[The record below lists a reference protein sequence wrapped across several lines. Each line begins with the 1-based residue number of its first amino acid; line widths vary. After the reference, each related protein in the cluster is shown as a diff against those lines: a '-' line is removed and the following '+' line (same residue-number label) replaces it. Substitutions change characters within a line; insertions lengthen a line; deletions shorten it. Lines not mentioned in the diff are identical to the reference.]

1 MIRVLARFLP
11 LSLAA
16 AVALMVPAAATPAGS
31 SDSRGLRIIDE
42 DPEDCEEFVPESV
55 GFSGVTDEGQTV
67 SLDVRVLLD
76 FAQGA
81 QIEQLRREAEAEPD
95 EAVRAQKL
103 AEVQVMHQQQIDR
116 AKGLLDAA
124 IGSYAP
130 FDIDFKMSGF
140 EFLKPLNAD
149 GTPRNRTD
157 DAQNIINLAKE
168 QFGGQRPP
176 GSDIVYVLTDL
187 DIQLPG
193 LGNLVA
199 GLADCIGGVRYPNR
213 AFAVGEISQDIPIGP
228 VTFYYEATA
237 KIAAHEVGHLMGAH
251 HHYQNCVEG
260 IPTELVE
267 AGEPSPCTLM
277 TNFVDFQSLNFGQI
291 EGLAVRGH
299 AVDFADQPA

>member
-1 MIRVLARFLP
+1 MIDA
-11 LSLAA
+11 
-16 AVALMVPAAATPAGS
+16 
-31 SDSRGLRIIDE
+31 E
-42 DPEDCEEFVPESV
+42 PEDCEEFVPESL
-55 GFSGVTDEGQTV
+55 GFSGVTDDGQTV

-76 FAQGA
+76 FAEGA

-95 EAVRAQKL
+95 EALRAEKL
-103 AEVQVMHQQQIDR
+103 AEVQAMHQQQIDR
-116 AKGLLDAA
+116 AVGLMDAA

-130 FDIDFKMSGF
+130 FDIDYKMTGF

-149 GTPRNRTD
+149 GTPRSRTV
-157 DAQNIINLAKE
+157 DAQSIINLAKD

-187 DIQLPG
+187 DMTAPG

-213 AFAVGEISQDIPIGP
+213 AFAVGEIAEDIPIGP

-299 AVDFADQPA
+299 AVDFADTPA

>member
-1 MIRVLARFLP
+1 MTRAARRFLP
-11 LSLAA
+11 ISLI
-16 AVALMVPAAATPAGS
+16 AVMALMVPAGATPAVS
-31 SDSRGLRIIDE
+31 AARIIDQL
-42 DPEDCEEFVPESV
+42 PEDCEEFVPESL
-55 GFSGVTDEGQTV
+55 GFSGLTDDGRTV

-76 FAQGA
+76 FAEGAGIEQMRLEAQGEPNETLRA
-81 QIEQLRREAEAEPD
+81 QILAEAQ
-95 EAVRAQKL
+95 AL
-103 AEVQVMHQQQIDR
+103 HQAQIDR
-116 AKGLLDAA
+116 ATGLLDSA

-130 FDIDFKMSGF
+130 FDIDFKMTGF
-140 EFLKPLNAD
+140 EFLQPLKAD
-149 GTPRNRTD
+149 GTPRNRTV
-157 DAQNIINLAKE
+157 DAQSIINLAKD
-168 QFGGQRPP
+168 QFGGQRPA

-187 DIQLPG
+187 DMTAPG

-213 AFAVGEISQDIPIGP
+213 AFGVGEISEDIPIGP

-260 IPTELVE
+260 IPSELVE

-277 TNFVDFQSLNFGQI
+277 TNAVDFQSLNFGQI

-299 AVDFADQPA
+299 AVDFADNPA